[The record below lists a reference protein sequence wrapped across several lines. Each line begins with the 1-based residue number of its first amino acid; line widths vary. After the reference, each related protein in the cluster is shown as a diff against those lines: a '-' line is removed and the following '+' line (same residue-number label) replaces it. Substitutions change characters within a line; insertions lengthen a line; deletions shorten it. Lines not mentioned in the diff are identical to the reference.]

1 MDLESGSGGSVSAAA
16 IDSSNIG
23 FQVLSLSPTIVYM
36 KSQVMYR
43 LFKFSSFILYTDFPF
58 FSFWVVVFLK
68 LLKKHGW
75 REGTGLGVAEQVIN

>member
-36 KSQVMYR
+36 KS
-43 LFKFSSFILYTDFPF
+43 
-58 FSFWVVVFLK
+58 
-68 LLKKHGW
+68 
-75 REGTGLGVAEQVIN
+75 